1 MKISQLQNFFDEFHT
16 IVGFETQAVREEMF
30 QKLEDAIV
38 GRSVIMILS
47 GLSAEEKQKYD
58 AFVRTSPT
66 TAQLRVFLESS
77 LSPNTFET
85 HFKKEAERVVFDYT
99 KTMLQMV
106 NDEQKGKLLEVFG
119 KLLKGVEPG
128 IIASLLTK
136 TELST

>member
-1 MKISQLQNFFDEFHT
+1 MMLQLQNFFDEFHT
-16 IVGFETQAVREEMF
+16 IIGFETQAVREEMF
-30 QKLEDAIV
+30 QKLEDAII

-58 AFVRTSPT
+58 AFVRTEPT
-66 TAQLRVFLESS
+66 TAQLRAFLESS
-77 LSPNTFET
+77 LPKNTFED

-119 KLLKGVEPG
+119 KLLKGVPSD
-128 IIASLLTK
+128 IFSQLQARV
-136 TELST
+136 ELST